1 MLCKISY
8 LDISISS
15 FSVPIMYFQSHYVWG
30 FFPTFW
36 KNFIFLRNNAC
47 ADLEGGGGA
56 GPPPPL
62 EFAKLNIA
70 EIAGNEKISYF
81 SYLCTST
88 VIRQGWTPPG
98 KIFWIRSW
106 IKIKFSIYRMDHC
119 PSESSYLTK
128 ETDVSNVISAP
139 HTAQGQELLIN
150 HCSGYMYLP
159 KFSYFIFY

>member
-1 MLCKISY
+1 MILCLKLDSY
-8 LDISISS
+8 LVGHIRSTQ
-15 FSVPIMYFQSHYVWG
+15 F
-30 FFPTFW
+30 
-36 KNFIFLRNNAC
+36 KRAENLANNPKIRLTC
-47 ADLEGGGGA
+47 GDLEGGS
-56 GPPPPL
+56 GPPPTL

-98 KIFWIRSW
+98 KIFWIRAW